1 MRQCIYLMKEIKRTF
16 SYLLTFSPLPW
27 RYSGKQFGVVDC
39 SELRMWIVQTWLESG
54 FTANELRFA
63 DYCDCRKRERKSDY
77 QRRYRYSELPGSR

>member
-1 MRQCIYLMKEIKRTF
+1 MHLFDERDQENF
-16 SYLLTFSPLPW
+16 FLLTFSPLPW

-39 SELRMWIVQTWLESG
+39 SELRMWIVQTLLESG